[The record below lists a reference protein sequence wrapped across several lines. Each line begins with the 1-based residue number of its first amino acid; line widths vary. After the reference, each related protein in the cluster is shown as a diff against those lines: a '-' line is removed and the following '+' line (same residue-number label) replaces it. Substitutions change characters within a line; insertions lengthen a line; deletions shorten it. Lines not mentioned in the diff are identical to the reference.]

1 MNMVVRQFPPSES
14 CRMRVILLS
23 RYGTYAFCGAKRR
36 QMGGGPWGGGGA
48 GGGGWGAVGLT
59 VPSASAEMTLPRAD
73 SDLLMFLASSNTA
86 PSAPVLLT
94 WGPRLRP
101 Q

>member
-36 QMGGGPWGGGGA
+36 QTGRGA
-48 GGGGWGAVGLT
+48 VGQRGGGWGVGGCG
-59 VPSASAEMTLPRAD
+59 SHRA
-73 SDLLMFLASSNTA
+73 L
-86 PSAPVLLT
+86 
-94 WGPRLRP
+94 GQR
-101 Q
+101 